1 MGYCSGAQA
10 PGFASAPGRGG
21 FRQGFG
27 QGGLGRGGARGMG
40 RGGFRGVWRQGF
52 VPADPVGPLPGVNTP
67 EMERQDLRQQAMTLE
82 ASLEA
87 LKARLANLEKGAA
100 QG

>member
-27 QGGLGRGGARGMG
+27 QGGFGRGGGRGMG
-40 RGGFRGVWRQGF
+40 RGVWRQGL
-52 VPADPVGPLPGVNTP
+52 VPAGPVGPLPGVNTP